1 MRHLPMKLGAAVCCQ
16 PLCLFQPGR
25 RHAWL
30 SQNDSPNLTEKARHY
45 GHHYDGYYGVRIT
58 GIGEATGTTGRMGYQ
73 GWNYHTTAGA
83 ITALLA
89 SGAVTVRIGGLH
101 SADPDWR
108 VAFSLWLSGRPAINS
123 FERELYEPPRLL
135 LRMHPLI

>member
-58 GIGEATGTTGRMGYQ
+58 GIGEAMGTTGRLELPYHRWGYNCATSKRRGHGQ
-73 GWNYHTTAGA
+73 DRRTSFRRSR
-83 ITALLA
+83 LA
-89 SGAVTVRIGGLH
+89 RGVLA
-101 SADPDWR
+101 
-108 VAFSLWLSGRPAINS
+108 VAFWSTRD
-123 FERELYEPPRLL
+123 
-135 LRMHPLI
+135 